1 MRERVDLGKAMREAL
16 PVYEAPASLQAWARE
31 EARKL
36 DQESPPQG
44 EQVARPLRSRVWRL
58 SQWRIAAGLVIAAA
72 AGWGAGVL
80 RPVGSTTSP
89 TSRTTSELVDAH
101 VRSLLPGHL
110 LDVESTD
117 RHTVKPWFAG
127 KTDIAPVVVDLSD
140 KGFPLLGGRLDYLG
154 NRPVAALIY
163 QRQQHVINL
172 LLWPAPHDA
181 EGGEHTVV
189 RHGYTLLHWTT
200 SGMTYWAISNLNM
213 PELRLFAHLVQQH
226 AALTPSP

>member
-1 MRERVDLGKAMREAL
+1 MRERVDLGEAMREAL

-36 DQESPPQG
+36 DQDSSPQG
-44 EQVARPLRSRVWRL
+44 EQVTRPVRSRVWWF

-80 RPVGSTTSP
+80 RPVGSTMSP

-140 KGFPLLGGRLDYLG
+140 KGFPLLGGRLDYVDG
-154 NRPVAALIY
+154 HSVAALVY
-163 QRQQHVINL
+163 GRRAHKINVFV
-172 LLWPAPHDA
+172 WRTTPGEPA
-181 EGGEHTVV
+181 EGSFAV
-189 RHGYTLLHWTT
+189 RGYSLLHW
-200 SGMTYWAISNLNM
+200 SNGGLTYWAVSD
-213 PELRLFAHLVQQH
+213 
-226 AALTPSP
+226 AALPDLEAFREADLH